1 MKPRFAVRERAI
13 GMIEAGSTQKTV
25 ANTLGVTIRTVR
37 NWCTWHR
44 AGYLLD
50 DKPRS
55 GRPTKLSRVPKII
68 IRKSIGKRYN
78 STRNLTK
85 YISSRTVSV
94 SKDTIHRYLRDTI

>member
-37 NWCTWHR
+37 NWCTRHR

-68 IRKSIGKRYN
+68 IRKSIGTLQFNPK
-78 STRNLTK
+78 SFE
-85 YISSRTVSV
+85 I
-94 SKDTIHRYLRDTI
+94 YLV